1 MAEYRREVAWCFCCP
16 VGGSRKRARTKISK
30 ISVDFAGSSCRVGR
44 SFPETTVPDMS
55 LAPDSF
61 SRSSTG
67 PAADGGAPAREDERR
82 VNLLVLCGLAL
93 IVGVMTGCG
102 AVALRALIGLFHNAF
117 YNGTFS
123 IWYDANVSEGPS
135 RFGDWVFLSPVL
147 GGLAVVFLVQRFA
160 PEAQGHGV
168 PEVMDAV
175 FYKRGNIRGQVA
187 IVKSLASALSIGSG
201 AAVGR
206 EGPIIQIGAALGSA
220 FSQAIKLSTWQKITL
235 LSAGA
240 GAGIAATFNT
250 PLGGVLFALEILLPE
265 VSNRTFL
272 PVVIATGAATTIGRI
287 LIGPAPAFVV
297 PDIQLSMAQALGLQ
311 EAVAFVLLGIM
322 CGVASWAFIR
332 LLVVMEDG
340 FPKLPGNAYTQ
351 NVVGMT
357 VIGLMMVV
365 LTRNFGHSYVDG
377 VGYGVIQSTL
387 DNKMT
392 GAGLL
397 ALLFALKMLATTIS
411 LGCGASG
418 GIFSPSLYLGATLGG
433 AFALA
438 VGAILPHAGL
448 SVPSAAI
455 VGMAAMV
462 GAGTGGVMTAIV
474 MVFEMTRDYA
484 IIVPV
489 IVGVAVAAG
498 IRRSLVGETIYTIKL
513 RHRGHRIPKERHIN
527 LYLVKQAQDIM
538 ERRFILAKAGT
549 TLKEA
554 IGAEDTDDLRAII
567 VEREGRIVGLIPPRS
582 GLWLESQSNPNLL
595 VERFVESR
603 AVVCRDI
610 DLLSLVFARLKRHR
624 SGAAIVF
631 HGVARPRVRDI
642 VGVITKRAI
651 ADTVIDSYDD

>member
-1 MAEYRREVAWCFCCP
+1 MLLAPFSASDVPKP
-16 VGGSRKRARTKISK
+16 VGGGGRKSR
-30 ISVDFAGSSCRVGR
+30 G
-44 SFPETTVPDMS
+44 
-55 LAPDSF
+55 
-61 SRSSTG
+61 
-67 PAADGGAPAREDERR
+67 DERR
-82 VNLLVLCGLAL
+82 VNLLILCCLAL
-93 IVGVMTGCG
+93 VVGVMTGCG
-102 AVALRALIGLFHNAF
+102 AVALRMLIGFFHNVF

-123 IWYDANVSEGPS
+123 VLYDANVTEGPS
-135 RFGDWVFLSPVL
+135 RFGNLVFLSPVI
-147 GGLAVVFLVQRFA
+147 GGLIVVFLVERFA
-160 PEAQGHGV
+160 PEAKGHGV

-175 FYKRGNIRGQVA
+175 FYKRGNIRGKVA
-187 IVKSLASALSIGSG
+187 IVKALASALSIGSG

-220 FSQAIKLSTWQKITL
+220 FAQAIRLSTWQKITL

-287 LIGPAPAFVV
+287 LIGPNPAFAVA
-297 PDIQLSMAQALGLQ
+297 DIQFSLAQALGA
-311 EAVAFVLLGIM
+311 EDAIAFVLLGVL

-340 FPKLPGNAYTQ
+340 FPKLPGNVYTQ
-351 NVVGMT
+351 NMVGMAA
-357 VIGLMMVV
+357 IGLMMVA
-365 LTRNFGHSYVDG
+365 LTHLYGHPYVDG
-377 VGYGVIQSTL
+377 VGYGVIQSIL
-387 DNKMT
+387 DQKMT
-392 GAGLL
+392 AAGLL
-397 ALLFALKMLATTIS
+397 ILLFALKLLATTIS

-418 GIFSPSLYLGATLGG
+418 GIFSPSLYLGATLGA
-433 AFALA
+433 AFAA
-438 VGAILPHAGL
+438 VAAYILPHAGL
-448 SVPSAAI
+448 TVPSAAI

-489 IVGVAVAAG
+489 IVAVAVAAG
-498 IRRSLVGETIYTIKL
+498 IRRSLIGETIYTVKL

-538 ERRFILAKAGT
+538 EQRFIVAKAGT
-549 TLKEA
+549 TLGEA
-554 IGAEDTDDLRAII
+554 MVADDKDDLRAII

-582 GLWLESQSNPNLL
+582 GLWRESRTNPDLL
-595 VERFVESR
+595 IESFVESR
-603 AVVCRDI
+603 IVICRDI

-631 HGVARPRVRDI
+631 RGVARPRVHDI
-642 VGVITKRAI
+642 VGVITKRSI
-651 ADTVIDSYDD
+651 ADAVIDSYDD

>member
-1 MAEYRREVAWCFCCP
+1 
-16 VGGSRKRARTKISK
+16 
-30 ISVDFAGSSCRVGR
+30 
-44 SFPETTVPDMS
+44 MS
-55 LAPDSF
+55 LASV
-61 SRSSTG
+61 SSSKPTIEPVVG
-67 PAADGGAPAREDERR
+67 AAPPAQDERR

-93 IVGVMTGCG
+93 VVGITTGCG
-102 AVALRALIGLFHNAF
+102 AVALRALIGLFHNVS
-117 YNGTFS
+117 YNGIFS

-135 RFGDWVFLSPVL
+135 RFGDWVFLSPIL
-147 GGLAVVFLVQRFA
+147 GGLVVVFLVQRFA
-160 PEAQGHGV
+160 PEAKGHGV

-187 IVKSLASALSIGSG
+187 IIKSLASALSIGTG

-220 FSQAIKLSTWQKITL
+220 FSQAIKLSTGQKITL

-272 PVVIATGAATTIGRI
+272 PVVIATGAATTIGRM
-287 LIGPAPAFVV
+287 LIGPDPAFVV
-297 PDIQLSMAQALGLQ
+297 TQIQLSLAKSLRLE
-311 EAVAFVLLGIM
+311 EAVAFVLLGIL

-351 NVVGMT
+351 NVIGMAA
-357 VIGLMMVV
+357 IGLMMVV
-365 LTRNFGHSYVDG
+365 LTRMFGHPYVDG

-392 GAGLL
+392 SAGLL

-438 VGAILPHAGL
+438 SAAILPHAGL
-448 SVPSAAI
+448 TAPTAAI

-489 IVGVAVAAG
+489 IVAVAVAAG
-498 IRRSLVGETIYTIKL
+498 IRRALIGETIYTVKL

-549 TLKEA
+549 TLNQA
-554 IGAEDTDDLRAII
+554 IGTEETDDLLAII

-582 GLWLESQSNPNLL
+582 GLWRESQSNPNLL

-603 AVVCRDI
+603 AVICRDV
-610 DLLSLVFARLKRHR
+610 DLLSLVFTRLKRHR

-631 HGVARPRVRDI
+631 TGVNRPRASDI

>member
-1 MAEYRREVAWCFCCP
+1 VAFELID
-16 VGGSRKRARTKISK
+16 VSAIG
-30 ISVDFAGSSCRVGR
+30 
-44 SFPETTVPDMS
+44 PDMS
-55 LAPDSF
+55 LTSSSDFLVDPVPGSSAPV
-61 SRSSTG
+61 
-67 PAADGGAPAREDERR
+67 RELERR
-82 VNLLVLCGLAL
+82 ASLLILCGLAL
-93 IVGVMTGCG
+93 VVGVMTGFG
-102 AVALRALIGLFHNAF
+102 AVALRLLIGLFHNLL

-123 IWYDANVSEGPS
+123 VWYDANISDGPS
-135 RFGDWVFLSPVL
+135 RFGNWIFLSPVL
-147 GGLAVVFLVQRFA
+147 GGLVVVFLVEHFA
-160 PEAQGHGV
+160 PEAKGHGV
-168 PEVMDAV
+168 PEVMDSV
-175 FYKRGNIRGQVA
+175 FYKRGNIRWQVA
-187 IVKSLASALSIGSG
+187 VIKSLASALSIGSG

-220 FSQAIKLSTWQKITL
+220 FSQAIRLSTWQKITL

-272 PVVIATGAATTIGRI
+272 PVVVATGAATTIGRI
-287 LIGPAPAFVV
+287 LIGPDPAFVV
-297 PDIQLSMAQALGLQ
+297 PAIQLSLGPAIGLQ
-311 EAVAFVLLGIM
+311 EAIAFVLLGIL
-322 CGVASWAFIR
+322 CGIASWAFIR

-351 NVVGMT
+351 NILGMAVV
-357 VIGLMMVV
+357 GLMMVV
-365 LTRNFGHSYVDG
+365 LTHTFGHPYVDG

-392 GAGLL
+392 TAGLL
-397 ALLFALKMLATTIS
+397 ALLFVLKLLATTIS

-433 AFALA
+433 AFAVV
-438 VGAILPHAGL
+438 VGAVLPHAGL
-448 SVPSAAI
+448 TVPSAAI

-474 MVFEMTRDYA
+474 MIFEMTRDYA

-489 IVGVAVAAG
+489 IVAVAIAAG
-498 IRRSLVGETIYTIKL
+498 IRRALIPETIYTIKL

-549 TLKEA
+549 SLKDT
-554 IGAEDTDDLRAII
+554 ISAEDTDDLRAII

-582 GLWLESQSNPNLL
+582 GLWRESQGNPNLL
-595 VERFVESR
+595 VERFVESP
-603 AVVCRDI
+603 AVICRDI

-631 HGVARPRVRDI
+631 SGVNRPRVRDI
-642 VGVITKRAI
+642 VGVITKRSI

>member
-1 MAEYRREVAWCFCCP
+1 VAFELID
-16 VGGSRKRARTKISK
+16 VSAIG
-30 ISVDFAGSSCRVGR
+30 
-44 SFPETTVPDMS
+44 PDMS
-55 LAPDSF
+55 LTSSSDFLVDPVPGSSAPV
-61 SRSSTG
+61 
-67 PAADGGAPAREDERR
+67 RELERR
-82 VNLLVLCGLAL
+82 ASLLILCGLAL
-93 IVGVMTGCG
+93 VVGVMTGFG
-102 AVALRALIGLFHNAF
+102 AVALRLLIGLFHNLL

-123 IWYDANVSEGPS
+123 VWYDANISDGPS
-135 RFGDWVFLSPVL
+135 RFGNWIFLSPVL
-147 GGLAVVFLVQRFA
+147 GGLVVVFLVEHFA
-160 PEAQGHGV
+160 PEAKGHGV
-168 PEVMDAV
+168 PEVMDSV
-175 FYKRGNIRGQVA
+175 FYKRGNIRWQVA
-187 IVKSLASALSIGSG
+187 VIKSLASALSIGSG

-220 FSQAIKLSTWQKITL
+220 FSQAIRLSTWQKITL

-272 PVVIATGAATTIGRI
+272 PVVVATGAATTIGRI
-287 LIGPAPAFVV
+287 LIGPDPAFVV
-297 PDIQLSMAQALGLQ
+297 PAIQLSLGPAIGLQ
-311 EAVAFVLLGIM
+311 EAIAFVLLGIL
-322 CGVASWAFIR
+322 CGIASWAFIR

-351 NVVGMT
+351 NILGMAVV
-357 VIGLMMVV
+357 GLMMVV
-365 LTRNFGHSYVDG
+365 LTHTFGHPYVDG

-392 GAGLL
+392 TAGLL
-397 ALLFALKMLATTIS
+397 ALLFVLKLLATTIS

-433 AFALA
+433 AFAVV
-438 VGAILPHAGL
+438 VGAVLPHAGL
-448 SVPSAAI
+448 TVPSAAI

-474 MVFEMTRDYA
+474 MIFEMTRDYA

-489 IVGVAVAAG
+489 IVAVAIAAG
-498 IRRSLVGETIYTIKL
+498 IRRALIPETIYTIKL

-527 LYLVKQAQDIM
+527 LFLVKQAQDIM
-538 ERRFILAKAGT
+538 EKRFILARAGT
-549 TLKEA
+549 TLRETMKSE
-554 IGAEDTDDLRAII
+554 ENDDVRAII
-567 VEREGRIVGLIPPRS
+567 VERDGRIVGLIPPRS
-582 GLWLESQSNPNLL
+582 GLWRESQTNPNVQ
-595 VERFVESR
+595 VERFVEK
-603 AVVCRDI
+603 AVICRDV

-631 HGVARPRVRDI
+631 HGVDRPRVADI

>member
-1 MAEYRREVAWCFCCP
+1 MSVAP
-16 VGGSRKRARTKISK
+16 VSSSGPSNQPLVGSGPQARNNERK
-30 ISVDFAGSSCRVGR
+30 
-44 SFPETTVPDMS
+44 
-55 LAPDSF
+55 
-61 SRSSTG
+61 
-67 PAADGGAPAREDERR
+67 
-82 VNLLVLCGLAL
+82 VNLLVLCCLAL

-102 AVALRALIGLFHNAF
+102 AVALRGLIGLFHNAF
-117 YNGTFS
+117 YNGIVS
-123 IWYDANVSEGPS
+123 IWYDANISEGPS
-135 RFGDWVFLSPVL
+135 RFGDLVFLSPIV
-147 GGLAVVFLVQRFA
+147 GGLVVVFLVQRFA
-160 PEAQGHGV
+160 PEAKGHGV

-175 FYKRGNIRGQVA
+175 FYKQGNIRGQVA
-187 IVKSLASALSIGSG
+187 LIKSLASALSIGSG

-220 FSQAIKLSTWQKITL
+220 FSQLIKLSTGQKITL

-272 PVVIATGAATTIGRI
+272 PVVIATGAATTIGRM
-287 LIGPAPAFVV
+287 LIGPDPAFVV
-297 PDIQLSMAQALGLQ
+297 TEIQLSLARSLGLE
-311 EAVAFVLLGIM
+311 EAIAFVLLGIL

-340 FPKLPGNAYTQ
+340 FPRLPGNAYTQ
-351 NVVGMT
+351 NVFGMAA
-357 VIGLMMVV
+357 IGLMMVV
-365 LTRNFGHSYVDG
+365 LTHSFGHPYVDG

-392 GAGLL
+392 SAGLL
-397 ALLFALKMLATTIS
+397 ALLFVLKMLATTIS

-438 VGAILPHAGL
+438 AGTILPHAGL
-448 SVPSAAI
+448 TAPSAAI

-489 IVGVAVAAG
+489 IVAVAVAAG
-498 IRRSLVGETIYTIKL
+498 IRRTLVGETIYTIKL

-549 TLKEA
+549 SLKEA
-554 IGAEDTDDLRAII
+554 ISAEGDADDLRAII

-595 VERFVESR
+595 VERFVERR
-603 AVVCRDI
+603 AVICRDV

-631 HGVARPRVRDI
+631 RGVDRPRARDI

-651 ADTVIDSYDD
+651 ADTVIDNYDG